1 MMVDMSR
8 VEYTPEDLPPPR
20 FAGLIKHLIVPRPIA
35 WVSSISESGV
45 VNLAPHSFFTMASE
59 VPPVAQF
66 TSIGHKDSLRNVRET
81 GEFVI
86 SLASEPQFEIVNA
99 SATEYPPGVDEFDA
113 LGIEKEA
120 SVVVRPPRVAHS
132 PAALECR
139 LIETIEVAGGPAV
152 IVLGEVAHVAVDDHA
167 LTNDRPDIKK
177 LAPLSRLGGI
187 QWGLLGEIREIARI
201 PYSE

>member
-1 MMVDMSR
+1 MMVDMRR

-120 SVVVRPPRVAHS
+120 SVAVRPPRVAHS

-152 IVLGEVAHVAVDDHA
+152 IVLGEVAHVAVDEQA